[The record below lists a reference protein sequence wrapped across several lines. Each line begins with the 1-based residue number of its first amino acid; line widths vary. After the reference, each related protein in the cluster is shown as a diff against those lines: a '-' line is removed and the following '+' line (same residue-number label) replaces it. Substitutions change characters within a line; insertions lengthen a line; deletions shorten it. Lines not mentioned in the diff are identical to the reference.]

1 MDAVIF
7 GALVISFMIAGFI
20 YFNQHADIHALE
32 TALKQGQAH
41 SDRLATMLE
50 EYDMARNTI
59 ADVLS
64 YAGQRQNTIR
74 TFPLRQRKKTW
85 GYVYLMSINDEY
97 HKIGYARNVKSRLGE
112 MQVSTPYPIK
122 VVHMIV
128 TGNAPLLEVILQNRF
143 ADKWVTGE
151 WFKLDQE
158 DIDTI
163 CSLNAAVTL
172 ADLDQVE
179 HLL

>member
-1 MDAVIF
+1 MDGVLFWGMLICGILASVVYLNQR
-7 GALVISFMIAGFI
+7 GNI
-20 YFNQHADIHALE
+20 YTLE
-32 TALKQGQAH
+32 TTLKQEQIH

-50 EYDMARNTI
+50 EHDMARNTI

-64 YAGQRQNTIR
+64 YAGQRQNTNR

-128 TGNAPLLEVILQNRF
+128 TGNAPVLEVILQNRF
-143 ADKWVTGE
+143 ADKWVAGE